1 MLLSRS
7 PARSFLQVLKRE
19 VTFSAA
25 EKPRYL
31 SAFMDTKAHL
41 VFFHAAAYIKCNVYT
56 PHCHSVKM
64 MPRRKG
70 ESIGCSV
77 EKTGKE
83 AASAATKDTSAVAE
97 VTGRS
102 QPPPG
107 RLRSEPVQTARAVAE
122 AAAAAASKAAE
133 EAEEA
138 MARAAWAAAALGT
151 AVCVV
156 GTVLWIQQRQWRH

>member
-7 PARSFLQVLKRE
+7 PARSFQQVLERE
-19 VTFSAA
+19 VTSSAA

-31 SAFMDTKAHL
+31 SAFVDTKAHL
-41 VFFHAAAYIKCNVYT
+41 VFFHAAAYKNVM
-56 PHCHSVKM
+56 CHSVKM

-151 AVCVV
+151 AVCVI
-156 GTVLWIQQRQWRH
+156 GAVLWTQQRQWRH